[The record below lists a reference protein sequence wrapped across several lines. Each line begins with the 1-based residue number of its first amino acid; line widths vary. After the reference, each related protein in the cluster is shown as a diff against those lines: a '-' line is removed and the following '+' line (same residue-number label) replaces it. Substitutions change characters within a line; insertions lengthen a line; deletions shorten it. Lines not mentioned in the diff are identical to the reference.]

1 MRRISNYRMLLETLA
16 AQPGGLA
23 GRRVVDVGCGDGRLA
38 RSLVD
43 QDPSGGLG
51 AASATG
57 IECSPRQLAK
67 ARALPP
73 AAGVTILEGVAEA
86 MPLPDGAAD
95 IMVFFNS
102 LHHVPPPAMATALRE
117 AARVLAPGG
126 LLCVCEPVADGAFY
140 DLCRPVDDEAEVRR
154 CAQNALRDAIGHGF
168 ALEHDETYCHPI
180 VMADFE
186 TFRDRLVSANAER
199 DAAFAR
205 QDADLRA
212 AFERLAGRNADGAYT
227 FDQPARIIV
236 LRRA

>member
-1 MRRISNYRMLLETLA
+1 MRRISNYRILLETLA

-38 RSLVD
+38 RSLVE
-43 QDPSGGLG
+43 QG
-51 AASATG
+51 AASAIG

-73 AAGVTILEGVAEA
+73 AAAVTVIEGVAEA

-95 IMVFFNS
+95 VMVFFNS
-102 LHHVPPPAMATALRE
+102 LHHVPPAAMATALRE
-117 AARVLAPGG
+117 AARVLVPGG
-126 LLCVCEPVADGAFY
+126 LLCVCEPLAAGPFFE
-140 DLCRPVDDEAEVRR
+140 LCRSVDDEGEVRR
-154 CAQNALRDAIGHGF
+154 LAQEALRDVIGHGF
-168 ALEHDETYCHPI
+168 ALEHDETYCRPI

-186 TFRDRLVSANAER
+186 TFRERLVSANAER

-212 AFERLAGRNADGAYT
+212 AFARLAGRDADGAYT
-227 FDQPARIIV
+227 FDQPARIMV
-236 LRRA
+236 VRRA